1 MTTADTPLMS
11 RRPRQQQTRADSRAR
26 VTGLDGPGLERQQ
39 LLLSLKTAGCV
50 ALTLFFLRLGI
61 PGAAFIFLGL
71 GVLLL
76 SRSHP
81 GEEPDGSQ
89 LT

>member
-11 RRPRQQQTRADSRAR
+11 RRPRRQQTRADSRPR
-26 VTGLDGPGLERQQ
+26 VASLDGPALERQQ
-39 LLLSLKTAGCV
+39 LLLSLTTVGCV
-50 ALTLFFLRLGI
+50 ALTLIFVRLGI
-61 PGAAFIFLGL
+61 PGLAFVFLAI

-81 GEEPDGSQ
+81 G
-89 LT
+89 

>member
-1 MTTADTPLMS
+1 MTTADTPVMS
-11 RRPRQQQTRADSRAR
+11 RRPRRQQTRGDSRPR
-26 VTGLDGPGLERQQ
+26 VTSLDRPALERQQ

-61 PGAAFIFLGL
+61 PGAAFVFLGL

-76 SRSHP
+76 IRSNP
-81 GEEPDGSQ
+81 GQEPDGSQ
-89 LT
+89 LS